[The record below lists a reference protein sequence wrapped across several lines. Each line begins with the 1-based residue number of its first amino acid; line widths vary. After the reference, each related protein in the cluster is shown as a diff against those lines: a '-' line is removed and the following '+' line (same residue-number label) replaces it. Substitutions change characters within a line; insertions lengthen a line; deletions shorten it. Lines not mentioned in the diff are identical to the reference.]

1 MPLVMGDASTD
12 RPQQITFDPA
22 CPAQGREAR
31 ARYKRLRKSGYR
43 LRGREPGA
51 LLLDPPPRDPNLGV
65 FRILSQ
71 SGDDR
76 IVWDRRVAAQVKD
89 AYRKF
94 KELIGKGYTAYATLG
109 GGKRGH
115 KLDDFDP
122 GLEEIL
128 MVPSTVPG

>member
-31 ARYKRLRKSGYR
+31 ARYKQLRKRGYR
-43 LRGREPGA
+43 LRRREPGA
-51 LLLDPPPRDPNLGV
+51 LLLDPPIKSPHVGL
-65 FRILSQ
+65 FRTLSQ
-71 SGDDR
+71 NGDDR
-76 IVWDRRVAAQVKD
+76 LVWDRRNAKQVKE
-89 AYRKF
+89 AYQKF
-94 KELIGKGYTAYATLG
+94 KELTARGYTAFVGLAN
-109 GGKRGH
+109 GKRGH

-128 MVPSTVPG
+128 MIPPTVPG

>member
-22 CPAQGREAR
+22 CPTQGREAR
-31 ARYKRLRKSGYR
+31 ARYKQLRRSGYR
-43 LRGREPGA
+43 LRAREPGA
-51 LLLDPPPRDPNLGV
+51 LLLDPPARDPNLGT

-89 AYRKF
+89 AYKKF
-94 KELIGKGYTAYATLG
+94 KELIARGYTAYATLG

-115 KLDDFDP
+115 KIDDFDP